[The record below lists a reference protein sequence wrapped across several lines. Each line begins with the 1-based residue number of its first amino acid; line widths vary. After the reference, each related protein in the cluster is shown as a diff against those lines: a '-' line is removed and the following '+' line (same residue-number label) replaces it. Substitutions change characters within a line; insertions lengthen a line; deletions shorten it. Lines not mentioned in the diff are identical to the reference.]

1 MKIIEVGVI
10 DIMLSLKC
18 FKDSLKKLL
27 FSELQKEKIF
37 QINENYQDSEETI
50 QDSLFNDIETLGRG
64 IKYETYYENW
74 ENQNFKSLLKDRGCL
89 ELKLVYGNNVLSDSF
104 GFRNVGIEE
113 SVMKCADFN
122 FRFKSIV
129 VSEKYRKIGVCSCLL
144 LKAIIVVLENLSDF
158 DVEFSLVNTTN
169 IDIKNKFYIY
179 NSILT
184 DIVTKENLQYKL
196 FSSVNRISDLEHLR
210 KQYEIK
216 LNMLLA
222 KL

>member
-37 QINENYQDSEETI
+37 QINENYQDSEETT
-50 QDSLFNDIETLGRG
+50 QDSLFNDIETLRRG

-113 SVMKCADFN
+113 SVTKCAD
-122 FRFKSIV
+122 
-129 VSEKYRKIGVCSCLL
+129 
-144 LKAIIVVLENLSDF
+144 LKA
-158 DVEFSLVNTTN
+158 
-169 IDIKNKFYIY
+169 
-179 NSILT
+179 
-184 DIVTKENLQYKL
+184 
-196 FSSVNRISDLEHLR
+196 
-210 KQYEIK
+210 
-216 LNMLLA
+216 
-222 KL
+222 

>member
-1 MKIIEVGVI
+1 M
-10 DIMLSLKC
+10 C
-18 FKDSLKKLL
+18 
-27 FSELQKEKIF
+27 
-37 QINENYQDSEETI
+37 
-50 QDSLFNDIETLGRG
+50 
-64 IKYETYYENW
+64 
-74 ENQNFKSLLKDRGCL
+74 
-89 ELKLVYGNNVLSDSF
+89 
-104 GFRNVGIEE
+104 
-113 SVMKCADFN
+113 
-122 FRFKSIV
+122 RFKSIV

-179 NSILT
+179 NSILP

-216 LNMLLA
+216 LNRLLA